1 MLSLWHVHESLLGEL
16 VLLEV
21 SSIKVNAALKHWNKL
36 LWWILL
42 VLPKN
47 IIGLRGT
54 FLGVVTSLESNEVEN
69 VVLAVVDHLVGDLDE
84 QASHSLVGV
93 VVSSDGVD
101 HLNTI
106 HQGWKGLFDGVWGS
120 VLEWVDELLKSLEV
134 LNVIL
139 GLVEVLGNS
148 ELKTS
153 PLRGGQVDLGVW
165 LSHLVIGV
173 LRSSSEDVI
182 DGSAVLTLELLG
194 NSGKFSHSRF
204 PVIELKLRSG
214 ILLLL
219 GVSLLVSLI
228 KGIRDSLT
236 PCVEDSLELHK
247 HLWWIL
253 ATVLVL
259 GFVFPLS
266 VICIKRDVLGK
277 TLQSFSELAGE
288 LVEN

>member
-1 MLSLWHVHESLLGEL
+1 
-16 VLLEV
+16 
-21 SSIKVNAALKHWNKL
+21 
-36 LWWILL
+36 
-42 VLPKN
+42 
-47 IIGLRGT
+47 LRST
-54 FLGVVTSLESNEVEN
+54 FLGVVTSLESNEVEDI
-69 VVLAVVDHLVGDLDE
+69 VLAVVDHLVGDLDE
-84 QASHSLVGV
+84 QAGHSLIGI

-120 VLEWVDELLKSLEV
+120 IFKWVDKLLKSLEV
-134 LNVIL
+134 LYVIL

-148 ELKTS
+148 KLKTS
-153 PLRGGQVDLGVW
+153 PFGGGQVDLCIW
-165 LSHLVIGV
+165 LSHLVVGV

-182 DGSAVLTLELLG
+182 DGSAVLTLELFG
-194 NSGKFSHSRF
+194 NSSKFSHSRF
-204 PVIELKLRSG
+204 PVIKLKLWSS

-236 PCVEDSLELHK
+236 PGVEDSLELHK

-253 ATVLVL
+253 AAMLVL

-277 TLQSFSELAGE
+277 TFQGFSEFTGE
-288 LVEN
+288 LVED